1 MTSKSTIITMLQ
13 SMLIVGAGSFVG
25 GALRYLISH
34 FMKSL
39 CSCGFPWATLTINL
53 VGCLLFG
60 IIYGLFCRLSSPSSS
75 WCLLLTTGL
84 CGGFTTFSTFAFEGQ
99 QLLHYD
105 NLTGFLIYATA
116 SVFAGLLFA
125 CFGMWIAK

>member
-1 MTSKSTIITMLQ
+1 MTSKSTINMLQ

-25 GALRYLISH
+25 GALRFLISH
-34 FMKSL
+34 LMKPL
-39 CSCGFPWATLTINL
+39 CSGGFPWATLSINL

-99 QLLHYD
+99 QLLHND
-105 NLTGFLIYATA
+105 NLIGFLVYATA
-116 SVFAGLLFA
+116 SVFAGLLLA
-125 CFGMWIAK
+125 YFGMWIAK